1 MNMLINGEDRPSGSG
16 AVLTITNPYDGSV
29 LDTVPSAAEE
39 DVNLAVAGAL
49 AAQKTWARV
58 PVFERS
64 EVVKRF
70 VSLLERDREELA
82 QLLTAEMG
90 KPIGAAR
97 GELECA
103 RDTFLSFAEKSRHIY
118 GEVLPAGCEPGT
130 ERTVLMTV
138 REPLGVI
145 ACVIPFNFPCWSFA
159 VKTAPAIIAGNAVVV
174 KPSSDAP
181 LTILKLGRLLKEAG
195 LPDGVMQIVTGG
207 GSTVGTWLCSHKDVH
222 GITLTGSTP
231 VGIATARAGASHLA
245 HVTLELGGND
255 AFLVLEDADLDLA
268 ADQVVGGRMSNNG
281 QVCCSPKRYLVQERV
296 AETFTQKVL
305 QRLRSLKRGNPAEPD
320 TDISCLV
327 SEKAAME
334 VEQQVNHTIAQG
346 AKLLLGGVREGTYYA
361 PTVLSDVTP
370 EMDVAR
376 DMEIFGPVVPILK
389 VRDLDEAIAIANSS
403 VYGLGA
409 SVFTRDMAK
418 ATRAAAELQSG
429 AVVINGSSYF
439 STVEMAFGGYKHSG
453 IGREGVSV
461 SFDDVT
467 QIKTIVLKNIL

>member
-1 MNMLINGEDRPSGSG
+1 MDMFINGERRPSGSG

-29 LDTVPSAAEE
+29 LDTVPSAVEE
-39 DVNLAVAGAL
+39 DVNLAVAGA
-49 AAQKTWARV
+49 AEAQRSWAKV
-58 PVFERS
+58 SVFERS
-64 EVVKRF
+64 EIVKRF
-70 VSLLERDREELA
+70 VSLLDRDREQLA

-90 KPIGAAR
+90 KPIDAAR

-118 GEVLPAGCEPGT
+118 GEVIPAGCEPGT

-145 ACVIPFNFPCWSFA
+145 ACVIPFNFPCWSFS

-181 LTILKLGRLLKEAG
+181 LTILRLGELMKEAG
-195 LPDGVMQIVTGG
+195 LPDGVIQIVTGR
-207 GSTVGTWLCSHKDVH
+207 GSTVGAWLCGHRDVH

-231 VGIATARAGASHLA
+231 VGIATAQAGASHLA

-255 AFLVLEDADLDLA
+255 PFLVLEDADLDLA

-281 QVCCSPKRYLVQERV
+281 QVCCSPKRYLVQEEV
-296 AETFTQKVL
+296 VEAFTQKVL
-305 QRLRSLKRGNPAEPD
+305 QRLSALKRGNPADPNSQ
-320 TDISCLV
+320 ISCLV

-334 VEQQVNHTIAQG
+334 VEEQVNHTIAQG
-346 AKLLLGGVREGTYYA
+346 AKLLLGGVREGSYYP
-361 PTVLSDVTP
+361 PTVLTDVTP
-370 EMDVAR
+370 QMDVAR
-376 DMEIFGPVVPILK
+376 DMEIFGPVVPILRVK
-389 VRDLDEAIAIANSS
+389 DLEEAIAIANAS

-418 ATRAAAELQSG
+418 ATRAAAQLQSG

-439 STVEMAFGGYKHSG
+439 STVEMAFGGCKYSG

-467 QIKTIVLKNIL
+467 QVKTIVLKNFL